1 MAIEIILPV
10 KGFMAL
16 QNGVKTQVKTAITDC
31 TNDLLR
37 VASLRSPTDSGTLE
51 QSGTSRVSTGSSITG
66 EVSFRAVKRGYNYA
80 YKMDT
85 GKYNLGEK
93 SKSKSAS
100 GVRSQFSKGTMK
112 VGAGY
117 LSDTIK
123 SCEKGYKEHIQD
135 KVDVAIKMGGFVK

>member
-100 GVRSQFSKGTMK
+100 GVRSQF
-112 VGAGY
+112 
-117 LSDTIK
+117 
-123 SCEKGYKEHIQD
+123 
-135 KVDVAIKMGGFVK
+135 VKAP